1 MASNGG
7 VLASCVF
14 CDFCVSDANYQEHLQ
29 VWHKVT
35 VDLEED
41 ARRVLGLPFNMRSVK
56 DEFLGDVGEGPS
68 SSCIATCMQE
78 PVREVGGRRESGEE
92 GDVVNLVEAIREAS
106 VEKSRRGNEFKVQ
119 VMSSLRQCL
128 AEVRGFQGG
137 AKIKVASGQRCGLEE
152 SKARVKKWC
161 DELRERKREK
171 WCEECCVNISASN
184 FKRHRRLMHSR
195 EKSAMCPV
203 PECDKNFYHNRYLED
218 HLRSV
223 HGYDNF
229 LCAVKCPKIEGVQL
243 ESGPKVEDC
252 PQERV
257 LGTMKPR
264 FKCDECGLDFAAA
277 SLIQHKKAAHRGEK
291 NAKCPEAGCDKRYRY
306 KIQLKDHMRAVHNYE
321 KLECPRCGA
330 KFSSYSG
337 HTDHLARCSGPKP
350 GHLSCMFPNCR
361 EKFSSMKQLKLHFE
375 EGHSSNSEFACGVP
389 GCSKTYDG
397 KYRLE
402 RHKEKVHAEV
412 KFDAESQEAMHGSLR
427 RKGNHGEKEVMEED
441 QADDIS
447 KEGDTKNESVEDLS
461 EEEDVGAIQKW
472 LEENSCP
479 SKASGTLADPSEGK
493 VEVQEI
499 SMEIF

>member
-1 MASNGG
+1 MSNLGFSQKQ
-7 VLASCVF
+7 LKIMF
-14 CDFCVSDANYQEHLQ
+14 RPQ

-41 ARRVLGLPFNMRSVK
+41 ARRVLGLPSNMRAVK
-56 DEFLGDVGEGPS
+56 DEFPGDVGEGPS
-68 SSCIATCMQE
+68 SSSLGSCIATCMQE

-106 VEKSRRGNEFKVQ
+106 VEESRRGNESKVQ

-128 AEVRGFQGG
+128 AAVRGFQGG
-137 AKIKVASGQRCGLEE
+137 GGAKTKMASGQRGGLEE

-203 PECDKNFYHNRYLED
+203 PECGKNFYHNRYLED

-229 LCAVKCPKIEGVQL
+229 LCAAKYPKIEGVQL
-243 ESGPKVEDC
+243 ESWPKVEDC
-252 PQERV
+252 PQV
-257 LGTMKPR
+257 KVVGTLKPR
-264 FKCDECGLDFAAA
+264 FKCDECDLTFAAG
-277 SLIQHKKAAHRGEK
+277 SLFQHKKAAHRGEK

-306 KIQLKDHMRAVHNYE
+306 KIQLKDHLRAVHNYK

-337 HTDHLARCSGPKP
+337 HTDHLGRCSGSEP
-350 GHLSCMFPNCR
+350 GHLTCMFPNCR
-361 EKFSSMKQLKLHFE
+361 EKFSSLKQLKLHLE
-375 EGHSSNSEFACGVP
+375 EGHNSNSEFACDVQ
-389 GCSKTYDG
+389 GCKKTYDR

-402 RHKEKVHAEV
+402 RHKEKVH
-412 KFDAESQEAMHGSLR
+412 
-427 RKGNHGEKEVMEED
+427 
-441 QADDIS
+441 
-447 KEGDTKNESVEDLS
+447 
-461 EEEDVGAIQKW
+461 
-472 LEENSCP
+472 
-479 SKASGTLADPSEGK
+479 
-493 VEVQEI
+493 VEVR
-499 SMEIF
+499 